1 MSLSSSDFV
10 LSWLVAI
17 FEKRATR
24 CRLLLE
30 DEAGCLG
37 QSSSSWHGVAPSLR
51 LAGV

>member
-24 CRLLLE
+24 CRLLLVGS
-30 DEAGCLG
+30 DGNSGHQPFQPIFPRWNPVL
-37 QSSSSWHGVAPSLR
+37 S
-51 LAGV
+51 